1 MHWFAAN
8 ERIIRHELLK
18 NQKFKWP
25 SVIIKSTTILE
36 LWVNDIIS
44 KYVGRAP
51 SLSLTDYRF
60 SSRCAINEFYVSETK
75 VDIVTCYER
84 ANISLISYVVLILG
98 CISYIWKIWIQNVYW
113 LCVVSPDELS
123 FKVGNLG
130 LLN

>member
-8 ERIIRHELLK
+8 ERIIRHVLLK

-98 CISYIWKIWIQNVYW
+98 CISYIWKIWIQNFYW